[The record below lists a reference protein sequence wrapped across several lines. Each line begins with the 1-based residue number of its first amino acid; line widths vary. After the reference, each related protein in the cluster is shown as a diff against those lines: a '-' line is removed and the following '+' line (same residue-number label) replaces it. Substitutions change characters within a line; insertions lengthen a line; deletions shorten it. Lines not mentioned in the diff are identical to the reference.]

1 MSSVEPY
8 VVRGHSMSPA
18 FSPGDRLLVSRFRGG
33 SFSFVRGDVVVVRDG
48 SDGERRHLKR
58 VIGLPREI
66 VRQSGGVLL
75 INDQPLVEDY
85 LGGLPAVIGL
95 EDVTWNLGPNELF
108 LLGDNRA
115 HSTDSRKRGP
125 FGLDDIEGKVRF
137 RYWPLHK
144 LRLFSAPT
152 YKSLSF
158 TRMVYGLRPED

>member
-1 MSSVEPY
+1 MPSVELY
-8 VVRGHSMSPA
+8 VVRGHSMSPT
-18 FSPGDRLLVSRFRGG
+18 FSEGDRLLVSRFRGR
-33 SFSFVRGDVVVVRDG
+33 SFSFVRGELVVVRDG
-48 SDGERRHLKR
+48 PDAERRHLKR
-58 VIGLPREI
+58 LIGLPRES
-66 VRQSGGVLL
+66 VRQSEGVLL

-95 EDVTWNLGPNELF
+95 DDHTWNLESDQLF

-144 LRLFSAPT
+144 LRLFIAPT